1 MAGGLIRK
9 FAKSIFVL
17 CNVAIAILFLL
28 GCYASSFDPQ
38 TFWFF
43 GLFTLA
49 SLYLFVALIFF
60 IIFWLFAKKK
70 FMLISIGAIACAW
83 KPLGHLIK
91 LKTAPDFIVAK
102 APDNLRIMSWN
113 VEHFDILE
121 HKTHPERKSEMIDII
136 NTYLPDVACFQ
147 EMVGGDQDSTAI
159 NFVPR
164 MAKQLNFEYYNFSY
178 DRRDDFDNK
187 HHYGIITF
195 SRFPI
200 LNKETYS
207 FGENNYNSIFQSI
220 NIVKNSDTFSA
231 FNIHL
236 QSLKFSD
243 TNRQYIEDP
252 TLNSELDV
260 EKSKN
265 ILAKF
270 KTGFLKRKLQ
280 SERVKN
286 ALNKSP
292 YPVIL
297 CGDFND
303 VPNSYAYN
311 TIGKGLKNAFA
322 EKGSG
327 IGRTFYGISPTLRID
342 DIFADER
349 FEVEQFIRIKKKL
362 SDHFP
367 IIADL
372 QFKAPANK

>member
-1 MAGGLIRK
+1 MAGGFIRK

-17 CNVAIAILFLL
+17 CNVAIASLFLL

-38 TFWFF
+38 SFWFL
-43 GLFTLA
+43 GLLTLA
-49 SLYLFVALIFF
+49 ALYLLVVLLFF
-60 IIFWLFAKKK
+60 IVFWLFAKKK
-70 FMLISIGAIACAW
+70 FILISIISILCAW

-91 LKTAPDFIVAK
+91 FKTTTDFTLSKSPENIRV
-102 APDNLRIMSWN
+102 MSWN

-121 HKTHPERKSEMIDII
+121 HKTHPERKTEMIEMI
-136 NTYLPDVACFQ
+136 NKYMPDVACFQ
-147 EMVGGDQDSTAI
+147 EMVGGDEDSTAI

-164 MAKQLNFEYYNFSY
+164 MAKQLNFEYYNYSY
-178 DRRDDFDNK
+178 DRRDNFDNK

-200 LNKETYS
+200 LNKETYT
-207 FGENNYNSIFQSI
+207 FGEYNYNSIFQSI
-220 NIVKNSDTFSA
+220 NIVKNTDTFSV

-252 TLNSELDV
+252 TLKGELDIK
-260 EKSKN
+260 KSKN
-265 ILAKF
+265 ILVKF

-286 ALNKSP
+286 ALDRSP

-342 DIFADER
+342 NIFADER

-367 IIADL
+367 IITDL
-372 QFKAPANK
+372 KLIALSNK

>member
-1 MAGGLIRK
+1 
-9 FAKSIFVL
+9 
-17 CNVAIAILFLL
+17 
-28 GCYASSFDPQ
+28 
-38 TFWFF
+38 
-43 GLFTLA
+43 
-49 SLYLFVALIFF
+49 
-60 IIFWLFAKKK
+60 
-70 FMLISIGAIACAW
+70 MLISIAAIACAW

-91 LKTAPDFIVAK
+91 LKTATDFTLSKSPQNI
-102 APDNLRIMSWN
+102 RIMSWN

-121 HKTHPERKSEMIDII
+121 HKTRPERKFEMIEMI
-136 NTYLPDVACFQ
+136 NKYMPDVACFQ

-159 NFVPR
+159 NFVPQ
-164 MAKQLNFEYYNFSY
+164 MAKQLNFEYYYYSY
-178 DRRDDFDNK
+178 DRRDDFDSK
-187 HHYGIITF
+187 HHFGIITF

-200 LNKETYS
+200 LHKETYA
-207 FGENNYNSIFQSI
+207 FGENNYNSTFQSI
-220 NIVKNSDTFSA
+220 NIVKNTDTFSV

-252 TLNSELDV
+252 TLNGELDV

-265 ILAKF
+265 ILSKLR
-270 KTGFLKRKLQ
+270 TGFIKRKLQ

-286 ALNKSP
+286 ALDKSP

-311 TIGKGLKNAFA
+311 MIGRGLKNAFA

-342 DIFADER
+342 NIFAAKQ

-372 QFKAPANK
+372 TFIHAANK